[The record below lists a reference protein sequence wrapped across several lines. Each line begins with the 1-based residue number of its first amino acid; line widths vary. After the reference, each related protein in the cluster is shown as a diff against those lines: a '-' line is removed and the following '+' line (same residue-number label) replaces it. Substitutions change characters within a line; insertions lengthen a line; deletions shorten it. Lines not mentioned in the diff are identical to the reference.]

1 MRWNELGK
9 FLIIALAI
17 IGGFCVYIN
26 PLASSIKQGLDL
38 QGGTHVV
45 LQAVDTPEQKVDDD
59 AVNRSV
65 KIIERRVNELGLT
78 EPVIQ
83 RQGKDRII
91 VELPGVKD
99 PEKAIGMLGRTA
111 MMQFKDMNGKVVMT
125 GSDLKDA
132 RAAVQNGAAVVS
144 LEFSDAGGKKFA
156 ELTARN
162 IGKQIAIELD
172 GQVLTAPVVQEAIT
186 GGRAQISGQ
195 RNIDEAE
202 HLAILLRSGSLPV
215 KIEVMEN
222 RTVGPTLGQDSKD
235 KSIKAFAIGISGVF
249 VFMLLFYRLAG
260 IVADIALLLY
270 VMLLLV
276 IMRYLGATLTLPGIA
291 GIILSIGM
299 AVDANVLIF
308 ERFKEEMIKGKT
320 IRSAMDSGFSRAI
333 ITILDSNTTTLMAA
347 GVLFYLGTGPIKGFA
362 VTLALGTLL
371 SMFTAI
377 TVTKFMLRFLVYSGL
392 TNKPFWY
399 GCYGVDPVDTSAPA
413 IKKPVKKAEP
423 KEETKVEAKEEPKDE
438 PMDEEAKLAELKA
451 KFAIKKPENPAK
463 PTKKYDIKPPADP
476 AKPTKKFDIKP
487 PANPARPTA
496 KPDDKEVN
504 K

>member
-9 FLIIALAI
+9 FLIVVLAI
-17 IGGFCVYIN
+17 VGGFLTQIG
-26 PLASSIKQGLDL
+26 PLAGSIKQGLDL

-45 LQAVDTPEQKVDDD
+45 LQAVDTPELKVDDD

-99 PEKAIGMLGRTA
+99 PEKAIAMLGRTA
-111 MMQFKDMNGKVVMT
+111 MLQFKDMNGKVVLT
-125 GSDLKDA
+125 GKDLRDA
-132 RAAVQNGAAVVS
+132 RAQVSQGNQAVVG
-144 LEFSDAGGKKFA
+144 LEFSEEGGKKFG

-172 GQVLTAPVVQEAIT
+172 GEVLTAPVVQEAIT
-186 GGRAQISGQ
+186 GGRAQISGS
-195 RNIDEAE
+195 RTVEEAE

-235 KSIKAFAIGISGVF
+235 KSVEAFSIGIIGVF
-249 VFMLLFYRLAG
+249 VFMLLFYRLSG
-260 IVADIALLLY
+260 LVADIALLLY
-270 VMLLLV
+270 VMLLLFV
-276 IMRYLGATLTLPGIA
+276 MRYLGATLTLPGIA

-308 ERFKEEMIKGKT
+308 ERFKEEIKKGKT
-320 IRSAMDSGFSRAI
+320 LRSAMDAGFGRALV
-333 ITILDSNTTTLMAA
+333 TILDSNVTTLMAA
-347 GVLFYLGTGPIKGFA
+347 AVLFYLGTGPIKGFA

-371 SMFTAI
+371 SMFTAVTI
-377 TVTKFMLRFLVYSGL
+377 TKYLLRFLIYSNI
-392 TNKPFWY
+392 TKNPAFF
-399 GCYGVDPVDTSAPA
+399 GCSAP
-413 IKKPVKKAEP
+413 KA
-423 KEETKVEAKEEPKDE
+423 V
-438 PMDEEAKLAELKA
+438 
-451 KFAIKKPENPAK
+451 
-463 PTKKYDIKPPADP
+463 
-476 AKPTKKFDIKP
+476 
-487 PANPARPTA
+487 
-496 KPDDKEVN
+496 DKEVT